1 MITKQTSPLIVAH
14 RGARKMAP
22 DNTRAAFDRAV
33 LCGVAGIEFDVQ
45 LTADGHPVL
54 YHDRTL
60 ARVGGGRRR
69 VGECSLDYLRSLD
82 WGGWFSP
89 SFRGESPV
97 LLHEALRR
105 YGSRMRLF
113 VEIKSREADRA
124 AGRHQ
129 ILTARVLEQI
139 RADVPPHRVKNG
151 VFILSFDRDVLDI
164 AAGIEPEI
172 QYVLNVEKGDGLERS
187 LRPRLAKLHG
197 CSIPV
202 RHLTPSFARD
212 LRRRGLLLL
221 TYSCNQPYQL
231 ERARKC
237 GADVVMTDD
246 PCRIVPL
253 TRGRYGP

>member
-1 MITKQTSPLIVAH
+1 
-14 RGARKMAP
+14 MAP

-60 ARVGGGRRR
+60 SRVGGGRKR
-69 VGECSLDYLRSLD
+69 VGECSLEDLRSLD

-89 SFRGESPV
+89 SFRREPPM
-97 LLHEALRR
+97 LLREALRR

-124 AGRHQ
+124 AGRHES
-129 ILTARVLEQI
+129 LTAAVLEQI
-139 RADVPPHRVKNG
+139 RAVIPPHRVEKG
-151 VFILSFDRDVLDI
+151 VCILSFDRDVLDI
-164 AAGIEPEI
+164 AAGIEPEMK
-172 QYVLNVEKGDGLERS
+172 YVLNVERGDGLGRS
-187 LRPRLAKLHG
+187 VRPRIAKLHG

-202 RHLTPSFARD
+202 RHLTPSFGRA

-221 TYSCNQPYQL
+221 TYACNQPYQMKK
-231 ERARKC
+231 AREC

-246 PCRIVPL
+246 PCRIVPQA
-253 TRGRYGP
+253 RGKDGP